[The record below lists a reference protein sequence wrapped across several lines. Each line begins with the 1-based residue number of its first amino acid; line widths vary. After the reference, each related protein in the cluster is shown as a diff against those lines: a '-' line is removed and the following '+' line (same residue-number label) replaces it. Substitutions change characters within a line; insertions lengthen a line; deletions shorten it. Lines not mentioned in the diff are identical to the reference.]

1 MQPLHSDN
9 AAMKLLIYNV
19 PMFVIP
25 LTLKDKRGGVE
36 CTFLCLKPEL
46 ESTVSSTYG
55 VNRCQDWLF
64 RVTTGLDNLLGRLN
78 G

>member
-1 MQPLHSDN
+1 MQPLHSDC

-25 LTLKDKRGGVE
+25 LTFKDERGGVE

-55 VNRCQDWLF
+55 VIAARIGFL
-64 RVTTGLDNLLGRLN
+64 VLRLAWITYS
-78 G
+78 GD